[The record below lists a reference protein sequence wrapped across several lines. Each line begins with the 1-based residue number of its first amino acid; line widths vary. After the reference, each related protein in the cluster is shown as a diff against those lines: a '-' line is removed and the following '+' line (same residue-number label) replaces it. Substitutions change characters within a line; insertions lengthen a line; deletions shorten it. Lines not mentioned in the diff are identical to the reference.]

1 MAGKATGERI
11 DGARKRRVIEL
22 VSNGATIN
30 KTSKAVKLGWQTVAA
45 IVELESE
52 TIAKRKT
59 MLSDKFATIAMLGAE
74 RLKAEVLTLPPG
86 SLIPAVGMAC
96 DKVLAITQE
105 PQSQLSQH
113 LHVHLEKV
121 DLIGQFNAAVH
132 SLANG
137 KADDDIADASTE
149 EKRAVAKE
157 IQNKPANSI
166 EQDS

>member
-11 DGARKRRVIEL
+11 DAPKRSKVIALASSGTPETKIA
-22 VSNGATIN
+22 V
-30 KTSKAVKLGWQTVAA
+30 AVKLSRGTVRA
-45 IVELESE
+45 IKAFESD
-52 TIAKRKT
+52 TIQQRKIK
-59 MLSDKFATIAMLGAE
+59 LADQFANIAHIGAE
-74 RLKAEVLTLPPG
+74 RLLAEIPNLPPG